1 MLVRC
6 RKLESRDKL
15 NRDFI
20 DTTIVT
26 ALTNFPTEVMVDG
39 TSAYITTYDRF
50 GDTLSY
56 EGYLTLDHITDTGL
70 VFNMVYPDSLR
81 LSDLTQQ
88 DFSPKGKSIEDIE
101 DALEEAKA
109 YREYDLD
116 EDLSET
122 LALEGHV
129 EELEVSFMDLFDD
142 LDEDLG
148 IERDSNGLPILTSEE
163 QKRAAL
169 DVAIDYLKR
178 EFVSY
183 EESVSG
189 VVEDIIDRIN
199 KEMDRIVDDLEDAL
213 SDAKRS
219 NMSME
224 VRRRFSR

>member
-70 VFNMVYPDSLR
+70 VFNTVYPDSLR
-81 LSDLTQQ
+81 LSDLTRQ
-88 DFSPKGKSIEDIE
+88 DFSPKSKSIEDIE